1 MSVSVSLRRNITMSA
16 ATTAAHSGRT
26 GGRQGS
32 QARDSFNR
40 DLLEVSRISWYST
53 GTSRLGGF
61 EKFWR
66 KLGKI
71 LKYSLENKI
80 ITF

>member
-1 MSVSVSLRRNITMSA
+1 MSA

-40 DLLEVSRISWYST
+40 DLLEVSRISWQGQAT
-53 GTSRLGGF
+53 VQERLG
-61 EKFWR
+61 
-66 KLGKI
+66 LGI
-71 LKYSLENKI
+71 
-80 ITF
+80 